1 MSRREELKLSSA
13 MEDYVRAVY
22 DLSSEESGATTT
34 ALARRLGVAPA
45 SVTGMLKRL
54 RALGLVEHEPYGDVE
69 LTPAGE
75 RVALEIIRH
84 HRLIETYLAEA
95 MGVSWDEVH
104 DEADRL
110 EHHISDALG
119 DRMAELLGHPKR
131 DPHGAP
137 IPPKEGPFVQ
147 PQYGTLAGAS
157 AGERLV
163 IREVVDE
170 DAERLRYLDSLGMVP
185 DVEVEVLE
193 VGPFGG
199 PITVRVAGSTHAIGH
214 ELADTVFVEASG
226 GGGAAS

>member
-1 MSRREELKLSSA
+1 MSRRAELKLSSS
-13 MEDYVRAVY
+13 MEDYIRAVY
-22 DLSSEESGATTT
+22 DLHHEEGVATTT

-54 RALGLVEHEPYGDVE
+54 SALGLVEHEPYGGVE
-69 LTPAGE
+69 LTAPGE
-75 RVALEIIRH
+75 RVALEIVRH

-104 DEADRL
+104 QEADRL

-119 DRMAELLGHPKR
+119 DRMAEILGHPER

-147 PQYGTLAGAS
+147 PRYRTLATAA
-157 AGERLV
+157 AGDRLV

-170 DAERLRYLDSLGMVP
+170 DAERLRYLDSLGMRP
-185 DVEVEVLE
+185 DVCVEVIA
-193 VGPFGG
+193 VAPFGG
-199 PITVRVAGSTHAIGH
+199 PITVQVAETTHAIGL
-214 ELADTVFVEASG
+214 ELAATVFVEREC
-226 GGGAAS
+226 